1 MSTSIQNLSSFT
13 GLSEVELAKRAQDL
27 VSTGKINSLNL
38 LDAQLLASMSGGN
51 ANAQDAISTTAAATK
66 QAHVMEEPAQT
77 LARTT
82 SDAGFSGA
90 IAVST
95 PSLAAA
101 NSPGQMD
108 KAASTGGQKMKGFMN
123 ESRSIVDSLANSE
136 ADILKSSTTDDGTS
150 RDAKFEKIKLQMQ
163 RMSEIFTAL
172 SNVLSS
178 INETQKTA
186 ISNIRG

>member
-27 VSTGKINSLNL
+27 VSTGKIKSLNL
-38 LDAQLLASMSGGN
+38 LDAQLLASMSG
-51 ANAQDAISTTAAATK
+51 ANTSAQDSISAQAAQSK
-66 QAHVMEEPAQT
+66 QPHVLEEPAVT
-77 LARTT
+77 LARST
-82 SDAGFSGA
+82 SDAGFAGA

-101 NSPGQMD
+101 NSPAQMD
-108 KAASTGGQKMKGFMN
+108 KAASMAGQKMKGFG
-123 ESRSIVDSLANSE
+123 SSVVDSLAGLE
-136 ADILKSSTTDDGTS
+136 QDILKTSTTDDGTS
-150 RDAKFEKIKLQMQ
+150 RELKFEQIKMQMQ

-172 SNVLSS
+172 SNVLSN

-186 ISNIRG
+186 INNIRG